1 MQPPEPPR
9 LTTPRRES
17 RLSHVDEAQ
26 RTAQREVISKD
37 VNDKLVEGLGIEAD
51 GTVSVL
57 CECGSDGCDEWL
69 SVSAQ
74 DYAATQDD
82 DTLFVVAVG
91 HERPEFER
99 IVERNTAYLV
109 IEKVGR
115 AGEEADRLDD
125 REET

>member
-1 MQPPEPPR
+1 
-9 LTTPRRES
+9 
-17 RLSHVDEAQ
+17 VDEAQ

-57 CECGSDGCDEWL
+57 CECGRGRCNEWL
-69 SVSAQ
+69 SVSAE

-91 HERPEFER
+91 HELPEFER
-99 IVERNTAYLV
+99 IAERKAAYLV
-109 IEKVGR
+109 VDKVGR